1 MNLALIVV
9 IDTSVWIS
17 GVFYRGNPYH
27 VLEAWR
33 DEKFDVVNTTETLDE
48 IARRLHDK
56 AIQFGVSPAI
66 ADEWL
71 EYIRVFALIVPAT
84 GAGQSV
90 TRDPKDDKFLD
101 AAVSGKAAYLISSDK
116 DLQVI
121 GAYQGVKIVS
131 PKEFLDILANFT
143 DS

>member
-1 MNLALIVV
+1 MNP
-9 IDTSVWIS
+9 T
-17 GVFYRGNPYH
+17 
-27 VLEAWR
+27 
-33 DEKFDVVNTTETLDE
+33 
-48 IARRLHDK
+48 
-56 AIQFGVSPAI
+56 I

-71 EYIRVFALIVPAT
+71 EYIRVFALIVQAT
-84 GAGQSV
+84 GAGQGI

-101 AAVSGKAAYLISSDK
+101 AAVSGKAAYLISSEK

-131 PKEFLDILANFT
+131 PKEFLDILASFT